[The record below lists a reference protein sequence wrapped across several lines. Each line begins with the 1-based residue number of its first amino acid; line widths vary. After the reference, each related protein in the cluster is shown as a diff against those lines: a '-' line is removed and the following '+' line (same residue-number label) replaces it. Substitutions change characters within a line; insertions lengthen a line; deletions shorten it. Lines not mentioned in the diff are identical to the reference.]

1 MGNNSYEKL
10 PPISLIKNISS
21 FSIPLLIVL
30 SLLTYIPTLYYD
42 YVFCDDT
49 DIIIRDY
56 ERINDI
62 SRIPD
67 EFIKGYINTDYYRP
81 LQNISYIVNT
91 QITGKTPFSYK
102 IFNLSNHI
110 LFVIVLYLFLIHFG
124 LNKITALVLSSIFAI
139 HPLFINAVVWIPGR
153 NDLMFSLFGLLSF
166 LLLIKYI
173 SSPKGILLTL
183 HILSFWLAILSKETA
198 LMIPFIMLL
207 YLILIKR
214 EKLLS
219 KLVLKHI
226 LLWLIPILLWLI
238 LRTIADLGK
247 PAYFTSLDIM
257 LYNIPSI
264 FEYIG
269 KFFFPIKLSTLP
281 TYSLLNTFLGVI
293 AFSIIIF
300 LIIKFRNGDV
310 K

>member
-1 MGNNSYEKL
+1 M
-10 PPISLIKNISS
+10 
-21 FSIPLLIVL
+21 
-30 SLLTYIPTLYYD
+30 
-42 YVFCDDT
+42 
-49 DIIIRDY
+49 
-56 ERINDI
+56 
-62 SRIPD
+62 
-67 EFIKGYINTDYYRP
+67 
-81 LQNISYIVNT
+81 
-91 QITGKTPFSYK
+91 
-102 IFNLSNHI
+102 
-110 LFVIVLYLFLIHFG
+110 YLFLIHFG